1 MKDSIYPGT
10 TQVHIR
16 MSREPGTMISY
27 KQAYM
32 KTQQQITNTGQR
44 DHTMR
49 QMLTTIKDKRKNT
62 KQLQE
67 IAYAYKLPV
76 EQGKIKH
83 GR

>member
-32 KTQQQITNTGQR
+32 KT
-44 DHTMR
+44 
-49 QMLTTIKDKRKNT
+49 
-62 KQLQE
+62 
-67 IAYAYKLPV
+67 
-76 EQGKIKH
+76 
-83 GR
+83 